1 MDTLGEWLRQAREGL
16 GSTLEEAAAATR
28 IRARF
33 LEALEA
39 GDFAAFPGGD
49 VQLRG
54 FLRIYARFLVLPP
67 DVVLARYDAE
77 VRGAEPA
84 PASVSEEK
92 QPSPPVQAPTR
103 PMSFQAPTRPMSF
116 QPPSLPVSTARPR
129 RISLETVM
137 VGGLVFLVLLAI
149 VAVVGFVITRTR
161 GGEAAATATAPAA
174 AALSATSSETIAL
187 QTTAL
192 QTTALPTTASQ
203 TPTLPTVTPT
213 FPASPLGGVTLAL
226 EGTEHTWVRVAVDGQ
241 TVLEGMLTPG
251 QVDTW
256 SGQEAILVD
265 TGNGAG
271 VQVTVNGQPQGAM
284 CGRAQVCTRGWGS
297 TGEVIVP

>member
-1 MDTLGEWLRQAREGL
+1 MDTLGEWLCQSREGL
-16 GSTLEEAAAATR
+16 GSTVEEAAAATR

-54 FLRIYARFLVLPP
+54 FLRIYARYLVLPP

-84 PASVSEEK
+84 LADTSEET
-92 QPSPPVQAPTR
+92 QSSPPVQAPTR

-161 GGEAAATATAPAA
+161 GGEATATATAPAA
-174 AALSATSSETIAL
+174 AMLSMTPSE
-187 QTTAL
+187 TTAL
-192 QTTALPTTASQ
+192 QTTDSR

-226 EGTEHTWVRVAVDGQ
+226 EGTEHAWVRVAVDGQ

-251 QVDTW
+251 QIETW

>member
-16 GSTLEEAAAATR
+16 GGTLEEAAAATR

-54 FLRIYARFLVLPP
+54 FLRIYARYLVLPP

-77 VRGAEPA
+77 VRGVEPA
-84 PASVSEEK
+84 PAGTSEEK
-92 QPSPPVQAPTR
+92 QPNPLVQAPTR
-103 PMSFQAPTRPMSF
+103 PMTFQAPTRPMSF

-161 GGEAAATATAPAA
+161 GGEATATATTPAA
-174 AALSATSSETIAL
+174 AVLSMTPSETAAL
-187 QTTAL
+187 QTTPL
-192 QTTALPTTASQ
+192 QTTDSQ
-203 TPTLPTVTPT
+203 TPIPPAVTPT
-213 FPASPLGGVTLAL
+213 FPVSALGGVALAL
-226 EGTEHTWVRVAVDGQ
+226 ESTEHTWVRVAVDSQ
-241 TVLEGMLTPG
+241 TVFEGMLTPG
-251 QVDTW
+251 QVETW

-284 CGRAQVCTRGWGS
+284 CGHAQVCTRGWGP

>member
-16 GSTLEEAAAATR
+16 GGSIEEAAAATR

-54 FLRIYARFLVLPP
+54 FLRIYARYLVLPP

-84 PASVSEEK
+84 LADTSEEK
-92 QPSPPVQAPTR
+92 QSSPPVQATTR

-161 GGEAAATATAPAA
+161 GGEATATATAPAA

-192 QTTALPTTASQ
+192 QTTASQ
-203 TPTLPTVTPT
+203 TPTLPPVTPT

-226 EGTEHTWVRVAVDGQ
+226 EGTEHAWVRVAVDGQ

-251 QVDTW
+251 QVETW
-256 SGQEAILVD
+256 SGEEAILVD

-284 CGRAQVCTRGWGS
+284 CGRAQVCTRGWGP

>member
-16 GSTLEEAAAATR
+16 GSTIEEAAAATR

-54 FLRIYARFLVLPP
+54 FLRIYARYLVLPP

-84 PASVSEEK
+84 PAGTSEEK
-92 QPSPPVQAPTR
+92 QSSPPVQAPTR

-129 RISLETVM
+129 RMSLETVM

-161 GGEAAATATAPAA
+161 GGEATATATAPAA
-174 AALSATSSETIAL
+174 AVLS
-187 QTTAL
+187 TTAL
-192 QTTALPTTASQ
+192 QTTDSQ

-213 FPASPLGGVTLAL
+213 FPASPLGGVALAL
-226 EGTEHTWVRVAVDGQ
+226 ESTEHTWVRVAVDSQ
-241 TVLEGMLTPG
+241 TVFEGMLTPG
-251 QVDTW
+251 QVETW

-284 CGRAQVCTRGWGS
+284 CGRAQVCTRGWGP

>member
-16 GSTLEEAAAATR
+16 GGTLEEAAAATR

-54 FLRIYARFLVLPP
+54 FLRIYARYLVLPP

-84 PASVSEEK
+84 LAGASEEK
-92 QPSPPVQAPTR
+92 QSSPPVQAPTR

-161 GGEAAATATAPAA
+161 GGEATATATTPAA
-174 AALSATSSETIAL
+174 AVLSTTPSETAAL

-192 QTTALPTTASQ
+192 QTTDSQ
-203 TPTLPTVTPT
+203 TPTPPAVTPT
-213 FPASPLGGVTLAL
+213 FPASPLGGVALAL
-226 EGTEHTWVRVAVDGQ
+226 ESTEHTWVRVAVDSQ
-241 TVLEGMLTPG
+241 TVFEGMLTPG
-251 QVDTW
+251 QVETW

-284 CGRAQVCTRGWGS
+284 CGRAQVCTRGWGP

>member
-16 GSTLEEAAAATR
+16 GGTLEEAAAATR

-54 FLRIYARFLVLPP
+54 FLRIYARYLVLPP

-77 VRGAEPA
+77 VRGTEPA
-84 PASVSEEK
+84 PVGASEEK
-92 QPSPPVQAPTR
+92 QPSPPVQATTR

-129 RISLETVM
+129 RMSLETVM

-161 GGEAAATATAPAA
+161 GGEATATATTPAA
-174 AALSATSSETIAL
+174 AALSTTPPEM
-187 QTTAL
+187 TAL
-192 QTTALPTTASQ
+192 QTTDSQ
-203 TPTLPTVTPT
+203 TPTQPTVTPT

-226 EGTEHTWVRVAVDGQ
+226 EGTEHAWVRVAVDGQ
-241 TVLEGMLTPG
+241 TVLEGMITPG
-251 QVDTW
+251 QVETW
-256 SGQEAILVD
+256 SGQEVILVN

-284 CGRAQVCTRGWGS
+284 CGRAQACTRGWGS

>member
-16 GSTLEEAAAATR
+16 GGTLEEAAAATH

-33 LEALEA
+33 LDALEA

-54 FLRIYARFLVLPP
+54 FLRIYARYLVLPP

-77 VRGAEPA
+77 VRGTEAA
-84 PASVSEEK
+84 PAGTSEEK
-92 QPSPPVQAPTR
+92 QSSPPVQAPTR

-161 GGEAAATATAPAA
+161 GGEATATATTPAA
-174 AALSATSSETIAL
+174 AALSTMPS

-192 QTTALPTTASQ
+192 QTTALQTTASQ

-226 EGTEHTWVRVAVDGQ
+226 EGTEHAWVRVAVDGQ

-251 QVDTW
+251 QVKTW

-284 CGRAQVCTRGWGS
+284 CGRAQICTRGWGA

>member
-16 GSTLEEAAAATR
+16 GGTLEEAAAATR

-54 FLRIYARFLVLPP
+54 FLRIYARYLVLPP

-84 PASVSEEK
+84 LAGTSEEK
-92 QPSPPVQAPTR
+92 QSSPPVQAPTR

-129 RISLETVM
+129 RMSLETVM

-161 GGEAAATATAPAA
+161 GGEATATATAPAA
-174 AALSATSSETIAL
+174 AMLLTTPSETTAL

-192 QTTALPTTASQ
+192 QTTDSQ
-203 TPTLPTVTPT
+203 TPTPPAVTPT
-213 FPASPLGGVTLAL
+213 FPASPLGGVALAL
-226 EGTEHTWVRVAVDGQ
+226 ESTEHTWVRVAVDSQ
-241 TVLEGMLTPG
+241 TVFEGMLTPG
-251 QVDTW
+251 QVETW

-284 CGRAQVCTRGWGS
+284 CGRAQVCTRGWGP

>member
-16 GSTLEEAAAATR
+16 GGTLEEAAAATR

-54 FLRIYARFLVLPP
+54 FLRIYARYLVLPP

-77 VRGAEPA
+77 VRGVEPA
-84 PASVSEEK
+84 PAGTSEEK
-92 QPSPPVQAPTR
+92 QPNPLVQAPTR
-103 PMSFQAPTRPMSF
+103 PMTFQAPTRPMSF

-161 GGEAAATATAPAA
+161 GGEATATATTPAA
-174 AALSATSSETIAL
+174 AVLSTTPSETAAL

-192 QTTALPTTASQ
+192 QTTDSQ
-203 TPTLPTVTPT
+203 TPTPPAVTPT
-213 FPASPLGGVTLAL
+213 FPASPLGGVALAL
-226 EGTEHTWVRVAVDGQ
+226 ESTEHTWVRVAVDSQ
-241 TVLEGMLTPG
+241 TVFEGMLMPG
-251 QVDTW
+251 QVETW

-284 CGRAQVCTRGWGS
+284 CGRAQVCTRGWGP

>member
-16 GSTLEEAAAATR
+16 GGTLEEAAAATR

-54 FLRIYARFLVLPP
+54 FLRIYARYLVLPP

-84 PASVSEEK
+84 LAGASEEK
-92 QPSPPVQAPTR
+92 QSSPPVQAPTR

-129 RISLETVM
+129 RMSLETVM

-161 GGEAAATATAPAA
+161 GGEATATATAPAA
-174 AALSATSSETIAL
+174 AVLS
-187 QTTAL
+187 TTAL
-192 QTTALPTTASQ
+192 QTTDSQ

-226 EGTEHTWVRVAVDGQ
+226 EGTEHAWVRVAVDGQ

-251 QVDTW
+251 QVETW

-271 VQVTVNGQPQGAM
+271 VQVTVNGQPQGAI
-284 CGRAQVCTRGWGS
+284 CGRAQACTRGWGS

>member
-16 GSTLEEAAAATR
+16 GGTLEEAAAATR

-54 FLRIYARFLVLPP
+54 FLRIYARYLVLPP

-77 VRGAEPA
+77 VRGVEPA
-84 PASVSEEK
+84 PAGTSDEK
-92 QPSPPVQAPTR
+92 QPNPRVQAPTR
-103 PMSFQAPTRPMSF
+103 PMTFQAPTRPMSF

-161 GGEAAATATAPAA
+161 GGEATATATTPAA
-174 AALSATSSETIAL
+174 AVLSTTPSE
-187 QTTAL
+187 TTAL
-192 QTTALPTTASQ
+192 QTTDSQ
-203 TPTLPTVTPT
+203 TPTPPAVTPT
-213 FPASPLGGVTLAL
+213 FPASPLGGVALAL
-226 EGTEHTWVRVAVDGQ
+226 ESTEHTWVRVAVDSQ
-241 TVLEGMLTPG
+241 TVFEGMLTPG
-251 QVDTW
+251 QVETW

-284 CGRAQVCTRGWGS
+284 CGRAQVCTRGWGP

>member
-1 MDTLGEWLRQAREGL
+1 MDTLGEWLRQSREGL
-16 GSTLEEAAAATR
+16 GSTIEEAAAATR

-77 VRGAEPA
+77 VRGTEPA
-84 PASVSEEK
+84 PAGVSEEK

-129 RISLETVM
+129 RMSLETVM

-161 GGEAAATATAPAA
+161 GGEATATATTPAA
-174 AALSATSSETIAL
+174 AALSTTPSE
-187 QTTAL
+187 TTAL
-192 QTTALPTTASQ
+192 QTTDSQ
-203 TPTLPTVTPT
+203 TPTLPTITPT

-226 EGTEHTWVRVAVDGQ
+226 ESTEHAWVRVAVDGQ

-251 QVDTW
+251 QVETW

>member
-16 GSTLEEAAAATR
+16 GGTLEEAAAATR

-54 FLRIYARFLVLPP
+54 FLRIYARYLVLPP

-84 PASVSEEK
+84 PAGTSEEK
-92 QPSPPVQAPTR
+92 QSSPPVQAPTR

-129 RISLETVM
+129 RMSLETVM

-161 GGEAAATATAPAA
+161 GGEATATATAPAA
-174 AALSATSSETIAL
+174 AVLS
-187 QTTAL
+187 TTAL
-192 QTTALPTTASQ
+192 QTTDSQ

-213 FPASPLGGVTLAL
+213 FPASPLGGVALAL
-226 EGTEHTWVRVAVDGQ
+226 ESTEHTWVRVAVDSQ
-241 TVLEGMLTPG
+241 TVFEGMLTPG
-251 QVDTW
+251 QVETW

-284 CGRAQVCTRGWGS
+284 CGRAQVCTRGWGP

>member
-1 MDTLGEWLRQAREGL
+1 MRN
-16 GSTLEEAAAATR
+16 
-28 IRARF
+28 
-33 LEALEA
+33 
-39 GDFAAFPGGD
+39 
-49 VQLRG
+49 
-54 FLRIYARFLVLPP
+54 YARYLVLPP
-67 DVVLARYDAE
+67 DVDLARYDAE
-77 VRGAEPA
+77 VRGVEPA
-84 PASVSEEK
+84 LAGTSEEK
-92 QPSPPVQAPTR
+92 QPNPLVQAPTR
-103 PMSFQAPTRPMSF
+103 PMTFQAPTRPMSF

-161 GGEAAATATAPAA
+161 GGEATATATTPAA
-174 AALSATSSETIAL
+174 AVLSTTPSETAAL

-192 QTTALPTTASQ
+192 QTTDSQ
-203 TPTLPTVTPT
+203 TPTPPAVTPT
-213 FPASPLGGVTLAL
+213 FPASPLGGVALAL
-226 EGTEHTWVRVAVDGQ
+226 ESTEHTWVRVAVDSQ
-241 TVLEGMLTPG
+241 TVFEGMLMPG
-251 QVDTW
+251 QVETW

-284 CGRAQVCTRGWGS
+284 CGRAHVCTRGWGP

>member
-54 FLRIYARFLVLPP
+54 FLRIYARYLVLPP
-67 DVVLARYDAE
+67 DVVLARYDTE
-77 VRGAEPA
+77 IRGAGPA
-84 PASVSEEK
+84 PADASEEK

-129 RISLETVM
+129 RMSLETVM

-161 GGEAAATATAPAA
+161 GGEATATANTPAA
-174 AALSATSSETIAL
+174 AVLSTTPSETTPL
-187 QTTAL
+187 QTTD
-192 QTTALPTTASQ
+192 SQ

-213 FPASPLGGVTLAL
+213 FPVSPLGGVTLAL
-226 EGTEHTWVRVAVDGQ
+226 EGTEHVWVRVAVDGQ
-241 TVLEGMLTPG
+241 MALEGMLKPG
-251 QVDTW
+251 QVETW
-256 SGQEAILVD
+256 SGQEVILVD

-284 CGRAQVCTRGWGS
+284 CERAQVCTRGWGS
-297 TGEVIVP
+297 IGEVIVP